1 VTHVNFLERTA
12 VLASWLLLAASLS
25 ACQREPDSAEA
36 PPQLRRLTEAQYR
49 QTIADLFGP
58 DIRIVGRFEPDLRVD
73 GLLAVG
79 SAKVSVSPAGIEQYE
94 AIARDI
100 AGQVVAPGQRE
111 RWVGCG
117 PAAADPKGEA
127 CAKRFFERVGSR
139 LYRRPLETA
148 ELTQLSAATLQAAA
162 GLESFDA
169 GLAAVLAGMLSAPDF
184 LFRMDRMAGSGGRP
198 RLDPY
203 SKATRLSYFL
213 WNTTPDETL
222 WAAAARG
229 DLDTDE
235 GLAREVDRMI
245 ASPRFAEGVRAF
257 LDDFLRLDGLET
269 LSKDSLIF
277 PAFGPAVAVDA
288 REQTLRTAV
297 DLLVTRQADYRDLFT
312 DRQFAMNRR
321 LGPIYD
327 VPVAGTDWSMHRF
340 PDTDPRAGLLTHVGF
355 LALHSHPGRTSPT
368 LRGMA
373 IREVLMCEE
382 IPTPPANVNF
392 TIVQD
397 VSNPELKTTRERL
410 QAHLSDAECASCHKL
425 TDPIGLALEQF
436 DGLGQFRLAENGSAI
451 DASGRLGELSFADAA
466 QFGAALAKDP
476 AVVSC
481 LVQSAWRYASGRG
494 IGRSERGLVRYLED
508 RFADADH
515 RVPALMR
522 LIATSRAFHAVTA
535 PAADSAAA
543 QPLDIPETK
552 S

>member
-1 VTHVNFLERTA
+1 VIPVKFPSRT
-12 VLASWLLLAASLS
+12 VLLAAGLVLAGSLS
-25 ACQREPDSAEA
+25 GCQREPEATDA

-49 QTIADLFGP
+49 QTIADLFGA

-100 AGQVVAPGQRE
+100 AGQVVAPEQRE
-111 RWVGCG
+111 RLVGCG

-127 CAKRFFERVGSR
+127 CARRFFERVGSR
-139 LYRRPLETA
+139 LYRRPLDPA
-148 ELTQLSAATLQAAA
+148 ELGQLAAATLQAATR
-162 GLESFDA
+162 LDSFDA

-184 LFRMDRMAGSGGRP
+184 LFRVDRIAESGGSL
-198 RLDPY
+198 RLDPF

-213 WNTTPDETL
+213 WNTTPDEAL

-229 DLDTDE
+229 ELDTDE

-245 ASPRFAEGVRAF
+245 AAPRFAEGVRAF

-297 DLLVTRQADYRDLFT
+297 DLLVTRQADYRELFT
-312 DRQFAMNRR
+312 DRQFAMSRR

-327 VPVAGTDWSMHRF
+327 VPVPGPDWSMHRF
-340 PDTDPRAGLLTHVGF
+340 PDADPRAGLLTHIGF

-436 DGLGQFRLAENGSAI
+436 DGLGQFRLAENGSTI
-451 DASGRLGELSFADAA
+451 DVTGRLGNVSFADAA
-466 QFGAALAKDP
+466 QFGAVLAKDP

-481 LVQSAWRYASGRG
+481 LVQSAWRYASGRSNG
-494 IGRSERGLVRYLED
+494 HGERGFVRYLED
-508 RFADADH
+508 RFADADY

-522 LIATSRAFHAVTA
+522 LIATSRSFHAVTA
-535 PAADSAAA
+535 PAANDTAA
-543 QPLDIPETK
+543 QPFDTPEKK